1 MSKIIQYRMVYSE
14 DFYHFTKIVNDMIKK
29 GYQPYG
35 NTFMANDTIN
45 DNPCYHQ
52 PMVKYEP
59 MVKYKSEIKK
69 EPRWKSWKREKEFEK
84 RGINDEIITLDNI
97 ILKKTKSI

>member
-1 MSKIIQYRMVYSE
+1 MNQQRIIQYRIVYSDNYY
-14 DFYHFTKIVNDMIKK
+14 DFTEIVNDMISR

-45 DNPCYHQ
+45 NEPCYHQ

-59 MVKYKSEIKK
+59 EIKK
-69 EPRWKSWKREKEFEK
+69 EPRWKTWKREKEFEK
-84 RGINDEIITLDNI
+84 RGLNDNDEIITLDDI

>member
-14 DFYHFTKIVNDMIKK
+14 DYYDFTEIVNDMISR

-59 MVKYKSEIKK
+59 EIKK

-84 RGINDEIITLDNI
+84 RGLNNEIITLDDI